1 MSDNLKIL
9 KNNNSPASHHHI
21 DMKNRYLCENEI
33 NLIFN
38 NMKKVILS
46 LFIMLSLSASVKA
59 DEGMWIPMLLQNNEK
74 DMQEMGMNITV
85 DDIYSINH
93 SSMKDAVVLF
103 DGGCTGEIVSDKG
116 LLLTNHHCGFDWIQ
130 YHSTVE
136 HDYLTEGFW
145 AMNQEEELPCPG
157 ISAVMLKSMEDVTDR
172 VLEGITRYTTD
183 EERESIIK
191 DNINRIKEEAESNT
205 KYQVIIRAFYQGNK
219 YYMIYN
225 EVFKDVRLVGTP
237 PSNIGKFGGDT
248 DNWVWPR
255 HTGDFSV
262 FRIYVSPEGEAV
274 DYSED
279 NVPYRPN
286 YHFPISLKGVEEGD
300 FTFVFGY
307 PARTNEYLPAVAVNQ
322 EANVT
327 YPVIVDLRGKI
338 LDIYNKYQEKDPK
351 VRIQYASKHAHL
363 GNGWKKWMG
372 VIEGINNF
380 KGVEKK
386 SAFDKAFTKWAY
398 QSRAR
403 GAYLTLIK
411 DFEDLYEEYK
421 PYRMATTYLSE
432 AGLSIE
438 ILTFASEFKK
448 LAQVTKDTP
457 QEEIDKLIADA
468 KEATKVF
475 FKDYYQPIDEEV
487 AAMVLQEY
495 IDNQPKDFRPEIL
508 NVIVDKY
515 ADIQAYVDEL
525 FAKTIFTS
533 EENINAFLDGFKAS
547 KAKKLAQDPALV
559 AYNNMMDFYSNNIM
573 AKSTELSNK
582 IANMQRVFM
591 RGQMEYHAEQNPD
604 KMMYP
609 DANFTLRVTYG
620 KVGGFSP
627 RDAVR
632 YKHFTT
638 LDGIMQKENPDI
650 YDYVVTDRL
659 RELYEN
665 NDYGRY
671 ADKDGSMHVAFIA
684 GNHTTGGNSGS
695 PILNADG
702 HLLGLNF
709 DRTWEGTMSDLIY
722 DPSICKNIS
731 VDIRYVLFIIDKYA
745 GAGHLVE
752 EMTIVE

>member
-1 MSDNLKIL
+1 MRKLFLTLCVVLSFSLK
-9 KNNNSPASHHHI
+9 
-21 DMKNRYLCENEI
+21 M
-33 NLIFN
+33 
-38 NMKKVILS
+38 
-46 LFIMLSLSASVKA
+46 KA

-74 DMQEMGMNITV
+74 EMQEMGMNITV

-93 SSMKDAVVLF
+93 SSMKDAIVLF
-103 DGGCTGEIVSDKG
+103 DGGCTGEIVSEKG

-136 HDYLTEGFW
+136 HDYLTNGFW
-145 AMNQEEELPCPG
+145 AMSQAEELPCPG
-157 ISAVMLKSMEDVTDR
+157 ISAVMLKKMEDVTDR
-172 VLEGITRYTTD
+172 VLEGVTKETSND
-183 EERESIIK
+183 ERAEIVTENIK
-191 DNINRIKEEAESNT
+191 KIKEEAENNSD
-205 KYQVIIRAFYQGNK
+205 YQVVIKSFYHGNK

-225 EVFKDVRLVGTP
+225 EVFKDVRLVGAP

-255 HTGDFSV
+255 HTGDFSI
-262 FRIYVSPEGEAV
+262 FRIYVSPDGKAA

-279 NVPYRPN
+279 NVPYKPN
-286 YHFPISLKGVEEGD
+286 YHFSISLKGANEGD

-322 EANVT
+322 EANVI
-327 YPVIVDLRGKI
+327 YPISVDLRGKI

-351 VRIQYASKHAHL
+351 VRIQYASKHAGL

-372 VIEGINNF
+372 VTEGINNF
-380 KGVEKK
+380 KGIEKK
-386 SAFDKAFTKWAY
+386 KQFDKDFTDWAMK
-398 QSRAR
+398 SRQR
-403 GAYLTLIK
+403 GAYINLIK
-411 DFEDLYEEYK
+411 DFGKVYEEYE
-421 PYRMATTYLSE
+421 PYRLATTYLSE
-432 AGLSIE
+432 TALQIE
-438 ILTFASEFKK
+438 ILTFAANFNK
-448 LAQVTKDTP
+448 LSQVTKETP
-457 QEEIDKLIADA
+457 QEEIDKLIANA

-475 FKDYYQPIDEEV
+475 FKDYHQPIDEEV

-495 IDNQPKDFRPEIL
+495 INNQPADFRPELL
-508 NVIVDKY
+508 NTIVEKY
-515 ADIQAYVDEL
+515 ADVQAYVDEL
-525 FAKTIFTS
+525 FAKTMFTS
-533 EENINAFLDGFKAS
+533 EENVNKFLDEFKPS
-547 KAKKLAQDPALV
+547 KAKKLAKDPALM
-559 AYNNMMDFYSNNIM
+559 AYNNVMDFYINNVRTKTI
-573 AKSTELSNK
+573 ELGNQ
-582 IANMQRVFM
+582 IADMQRVFM
-591 RGQMEYHAEQNPD
+591 RGQMEYHAERNPD

-620 KVGGFSP
+620 KIGGFSP
-627 RDAVR
+627 KDAVT

-659 RELYEN
+659 RELYEAK
-665 NDYGRY
+665 DYGRY

-745 GAGHLVE
+745 GAGHLVD
-752 EMTIVE
+752 EMTIIE

>member
-1 MSDNLKIL
+1 
-9 KNNNSPASHHHI
+9 
-21 DMKNRYLCENEI
+21 
-33 NLIFN
+33 
-38 NMKKVILS
+38 MKKVLLS
-46 LFIMLSLSASVKA
+46 LFVMLSLSSAIKA
-59 DEGMWIPMLLQNNEK
+59 DEGMWIPMLLQNNEQE
-74 DMQEMGMNITV
+74 MQEMGMNISV
-85 DDIYSINH
+85 EDIYSINH

-136 HDYLTEGFW
+136 HDYLTNGFW
-145 AMNQEEELPCPG
+145 AMSQEEELPCPG
-157 ISAVMLKSMEDVTDR
+157 ISAVMLKSMEDVTDK
-172 VLEGITRYTTD
+172 VLEGITRNTSD
-183 EERESIIK
+183 EERVTIIK
-191 DNINRIKEEAESNT
+191 DNIEKIKAQAEENT
-205 KYQVIIRAFYQGNK
+205 DYQVIIRPFYQGNK

-225 EVFKDVRLVGTP
+225 EIFKDVRLVGAP

-262 FRIYVSPEGEAV
+262 FRIYVAPDGKAA

-279 NVPYRPN
+279 NIPYKPD

-322 EANVT
+322 EANVI
-327 YPVIVDLRGKI
+327 YPVSVDLRGKI
-338 LDIYNKYQEKDPK
+338 LDIYNKHQEKNPK

-380 KGVEKK
+380 KGIEKK
-386 SAFDKAFTKWAY
+386 YDFDKKFTKWAY
-398 QSRAR
+398 RSRAR
-403 GAYLTLIK
+403 GAYLTLID
-411 DFEDLYEEYK
+411 DFDKIYKEYE
-421 PYRMATTYLSE
+421 PYRLATTYLSE
-432 AGLSIE
+432 TVLQIE
-438 ILTFASEFKK
+438 IVTFAAAFDK
-448 LAQVTKDTP
+448 LSKVTKDTP
-457 QEEIDKLIADA
+457 QSEIDELIAKA
-468 KEATKVF
+468 KKNTKTF
-475 FKDYYQPIDEEV
+475 FKDYHQPIDEEV

-495 IDNQPKDFRPEIL
+495 INNQPADFRPELL
-508 NVIVDKY
+508 NTIVNRYDNV
-515 ADIQAYVDEL
+515 QAYVDEL
-525 FAKTIFTS
+525 FAKTMFCS
-533 EENINAFLDGFKAS
+533 EENVNKFLDGFKAS
-547 KAKKLAQDPALV
+547 KAKKLSQDPALM
-559 AYNNMMDFYSNNIM
+559 AYNNVMDFYVKNIK
-573 AKSTELSNK
+573 AKSTELSDK
-582 IANMQRVFM
+582 IANMQRIFM
-591 RGQMEYHAEQNPD
+591 RGQMEYHAEANPN

-632 YKHFTT
+632 YKHYTT

-659 RELYEN
+659 RELYDN
-665 NDYGRY
+665 HDYGRY

-745 GAGHLVE
+745 GAKHLVD
-752 EMTIVE
+752 EMSIVK